1 MPYSARLVGSPLT
14 GPFDERARAGFH
26 LLRLAVA
33 GACSRTSPDRCS
45 MCYVVVVAIIARPVN
60 HCQAALA
67 LECFPPVVRE
77 EDESSLSR
85 PCCPSVG

>member
-45 MCYVVVVAIIARPVN
+45 MCYVVVVAIIARPAKR
-60 HCQAALA
+60 CQAARDGLTIETVSPSRADTLQA
-67 LECFPPVVRE
+67 LQLRA
-77 EDESSLSR
+77 
-85 PCCPSVG
+85 